1 MRSLKPLNPLKPLVA
16 AMALGALAACQTLP
30 ARDPALDAAEREYR
44 EAAADP
50 LVQRQATA
58 ELAQVRGLLTRAQR
72 YYADEHNLEQ
82 TRHLAYLAS
91 VDLQALRAQA
101 ARREAEAQIQQSGA
115 ERDRLRLQA
124 REAELARARAGEQAA
139 RRTAADAQ
147 DQAARLQRDL
157 AELDGRSTQR
167 GLTVMLKDM
176 LFATGRAE
184 LQPGVRRSIDR
195 LADVLRQYPE
205 RRVLIE
211 GFTDS
216 TGGRAMNQR
225 LSQRRAESVRSA
237 LVRAG
242 VAPDRVEV
250 RAFGEAYPVADNAT
264 AAGRQQNRRVEILF
278 SDEQGRLSYR

>member
-1 MRSLKPLNPLKPLVA
+1 MRELKTLWTAVA
-16 AMALGALAACQTLP
+16 VSALAACQTLP
-30 ARDPALDAAEREYR
+30 ERDAALDAAEREYR

-50 LVQRQATA
+50 MVQRQASA
-58 ELAQVRGLLTRAQR
+58 ELAQVRGMLTRAQR
-72 YYADEHNLEQ
+72 YYTEERNLEQ

-91 VDLQALRAQA
+91 VDLQTLRAQA
-101 ARREAEAQIQQSGA
+101 SRRDADAQVQQSGA

-124 REAELARARAGEQAA
+124 REAELARARAGEADA
-139 RRTAADAQ
+139 RRTASDAQ

-157 AELDGRSTQR
+157 AELDARNTQR

-195 LADVLRQYPE
+195 LAEVLRQHPQ

-216 TGGRAMNQR
+216 TGGAAMNQR
-225 LSQRRAESVRSA
+225 LSQRRAEAVRGA
-237 LVRAG
+237 LVRSG

-250 RAFGEAYPVADNAT
+250 RAFGEEYPVADNAT

>member
-1 MRSLKPLNPLKPLVA
+1 MRELKTLMTAVA
-16 AMALGALAACQTLP
+16 VSALAACQTLP
-30 ARDPALDAAEREYR
+30 KRDPALDAAEREYR

-50 LVQRQATA
+50 MVQRQAAA
-58 ELAQVRGLLTRAQR
+58 ELGQVRGMLTRAQR
-72 YYADEHNLEQ
+72 YYSVEHNLEQ

-101 ARREAEAQIQQSGA
+101 NRRDADAQVQQSGA

-124 REAELARARAGEQAA
+124 REAELARARAGEADA
-139 RRTAADAQ
+139 RRSASDAQ
-147 DQAARLQRDL
+147 EQAARLQRDL
-157 AELDGRSTQR
+157 AELDARNTQR

-195 LADVLRQYPE
+195 LAEVLRQHPE

-216 TGGRAMNQR
+216 TGGAAMNQR
-225 LSQRRAESVRSA
+225 LSQRRAEAVRGA
-237 LVRAG
+237 LVRSG

-250 RAFGEAYPVADNAT
+250 RAFGEEYPVADNAT